1 VPEAMWAFGITW
13 RPSFVVC
20 HLLTF
25 QILIFFETH
34 QPNELKLS
42 KKYLMVINVVFKFG
56 PVELMVGNR
65 S

>member
-1 VPEAMWAFGITW
+1 MEKFALEMNQSETRIACGGHGAMWAFGITW

-42 KKYLMVINVVFKFG
+42 KKYLW
-56 PVELMVGNR
+56 
-65 S
+65 